1 MGDRT
6 AVHVSK
12 TGKDL
17 ERNTQE
23 VNQRLTALIQEI
35 NCHEVEF
42 DTAVEVTIEELGE
55 TKGDW
60 TRVQKAHQKKL
71 GH

>member
-1 MGDRT
+1 MDDRT

-23 VNQRLTALIQEI
+23 VNQTHKALIQEI
-35 NCHEVEF
+35 NSHYCRVRYSCGIYQRRTGRDKGRIGQEF
-42 DTAVEVTIEELGE
+42 R
-55 TKGDW
+55 KHFK
-60 TRVQKAHQKKL
+60 RS
-71 GH
+71 